1 MSDYLR
7 AKDVRM
13 KQICYID
20 GLSTAQEAVDM
31 MKQNNVDAL
40 IIQKRDEKDANGI
53 ITATDIVRKVIVPD
67 LKLSEVSVY
76 EIMTKPV
83 VSIPASLNVRYIP
96 RLLSNVGFSI
106 APIEENG
113 NYIGMVQLR
122 DFLFNEQLVAN
133 YIVNK

>member
-7 AKDVRM
+7 AKDVSM

-20 GLSTAQEAVDM
+20 GLSTAQEAVDI
-31 MKQNNVDAL
+31 MKKNNVDAL

-53 ITATDIVRKVIVPD
+53 VTASDIVRKVIVPD

-83 VSIPASLNVRYIP
+83 ISIPATLNVRYIP

-113 NYIGMVQLR
+113 NYIGLVQLR
-122 DFLFNEQLVAN
+122 DFLFSEQLVAN

>member
-7 AKDVRM
+7 AKDVSM

-31 MKQNNVDAL
+31 MKKNNVDAL

-113 NYIGMVQLR
+113 NYIGMIQLR

-133 YIVNK
+133 YIINK

>member
-7 AKDVRM
+7 AKDVSM

-31 MKQNNVDAL
+31 MKKNNVDAL

-83 VSIPASLNVRYIP
+83 LSIPASLNVRYIP

-122 DFLFNEQLVAN
+122 DFLFNEQLVSN
-133 YIVNK
+133 YIINK

>member
-7 AKDVRM
+7 AKDVSM
-13 KQICYID
+13 KQIYYID

-31 MKQNNVDAL
+31 MKTNNVDAL

-53 ITATDIVRKVIVPD
+53 VTASDIVRKVIVPD

-83 VSIPASLNVRYIP
+83 VSIPATLNVRYIP

-113 NYIGMVQLR
+113 NYIGMIQLR

-133 YIVNK
+133 YIINK